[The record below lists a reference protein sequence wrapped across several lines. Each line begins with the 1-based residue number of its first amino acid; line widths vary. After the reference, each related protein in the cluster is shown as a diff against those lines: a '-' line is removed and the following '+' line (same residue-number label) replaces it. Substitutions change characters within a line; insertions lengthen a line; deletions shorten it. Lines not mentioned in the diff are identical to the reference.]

1 MLTNTCRNEQKT
13 PFIALDV
20 SDNPVSHKNDNLLY
34 SGQNA
39 SKYIHPLLK
48 RNRYPSSILVVLSI
62 RANFHYLKLEYL
74 HTYITY
80 D

>member
-20 SDNPVSHKNDNLLY
+20 SDNPVSHKSDNLLY

-39 SKYIHPLLK
+39 SKYIYIHPLLK
-48 RNRYPSSILVVLSI
+48 RNKYLSSILVVLSI
-62 RANFHYLKLEYL
+62 RANFHYLS
-74 HTYITY
+74 
-80 D
+80 